1 MQYSAL
7 LLLAATATSVT
18 ANMAMPAGVPKRH
31 LIQARQTDDFAEPT
45 DTSTASGGGDLD
57 SACSTAA
64 DIIETSMP
72 TAPADLMD
80 YFSSYAYTDSCI
92 VVPTSLASEYDDYTS
107 SLDSWSSANSDD
119 LSTFLAGCTDYSI
132 DLISDYCTEDAGEAS
147 SGVATT
153 AATTTADDSPK
164 ETGTKTSGG
173 STGTKATGSTTTT
186 ATAGAAAARE
196 VGLVG
201 AVLAGVLGVA
211 VAL

>member
-31 LIQARQTDDFAEPT
+31 LIQARQTDDLSEPT
-45 DTSTASGGGDLD
+45 DTSTAGGGDDDLD

-64 DIIETSMP
+64 AAIETSMP
-72 TAPADLMD
+72 TAPADLED
-80 YFSSYAYTDSCI
+80 YFSSYTYTDSCI

-107 SLDSWSSANSDD
+107 SLESWSSANSDD
-119 LSTFLAGCTDYSI
+119 LRTFLAGCTDYEI
-132 DLISDYCTEDAGEAS
+132 DLTSDYCTEDAGAA
-147 SGVATT
+147 SGVASTT
-153 AATTTADDSPK
+153 ATTTSDSSAK
-164 ETGTKTSGG
+164 ETGTKTSGD
-173 STGTKATGSTTTT
+173 SSGTKASGSTKTT

-196 VGLVG
+196 VGVVG
-201 AVLAGVLGVA
+201 AVLAGVLGMA